1 MARLARSEDPT
12 RSRASDR
19 GLMSQ
24 REEKD
29 VHDRNDMVALHQ
41 ARETRMAPTRDTKG
55 REDES

>member
-1 MARLARSEDPT
+1 
-12 RSRASDR
+12 
-19 GLMSQ
+19 MSQ